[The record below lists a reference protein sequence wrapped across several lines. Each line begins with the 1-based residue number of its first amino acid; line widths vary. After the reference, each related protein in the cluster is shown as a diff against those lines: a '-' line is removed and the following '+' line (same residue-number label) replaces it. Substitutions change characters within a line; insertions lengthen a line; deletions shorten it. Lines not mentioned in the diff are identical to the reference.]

1 MQDKKVVNITGQ
13 GSTSRFF
20 LPTALIRLRD
30 ASAQSIRTVLD
41 QFFDRADD
49 ALFELAD
56 RAGTDQEQTRYFDA
70 MRELRLRRKSMTV
83 AVLQHVSQAFNDI
96 GKFRPQN
103 TSPGLDSV
111 DEGSLSLLDHA
122 ELEQQVAIDNMVTKL
137 RYQYSEAL
145 RHLGLRVRH
154 LLPGVALED
163 DRMPLCPEVLCG
175 GLAEASKNLDVDIKA
190 RLIVLKLFDRLLVT
204 SLGEVYHGANQALIK
219 EGVLPDS
226 KAVSPVQPARSR
238 QGASV
243 PPPSAAYREADGYG
257 VGQPHAEVSAAT
269 FSQLSALLR
278 QGQPAY
284 SDGQAP
290 ASGGQWLQTDALLA
304 RLSQVQT
311 AFGKDPGAPLVPL
324 SQQLQPVLQNSS
336 GQSLRP
342 GQVDNDVI
350 NLVAMLFEFILDDR
364 HLHSVMK
371 SLLGRLQIPMLK
383 VALTDKNFF
392 NRGGHPARKLLN
404 EMALAATG
412 WTEKRPGQRDPLLDK
427 ISAVVNRILADFS
440 TDVSLF
446 NELLDDFNRFTDLD
460 QRRRDLVEQRLR
472 DAEEGRARHE
482 QATADARELLHKA
495 MDERLLPEPV
505 QDMLHGPWSHYL
517 HWLAL
522 QESTGSEAWQRART
536 LTEQLIWTI
545 DPAPLTATTR
555 ELLQQTI
562 PQVIEQLR
570 GALEGV
576 AWDGLS
582 VEAVIRDLE
591 LAHLDVFQRL
601 MIAPGESTGNDHA
614 HTDDSRK
621 APAAGADVVLSDT
634 IGTTSTTGTTGTTA
648 TSADVSY
655 PAPALPVAAG
665 DPEETV
671 VARAPEPEIAE
682 PTRAE
687 PVVAEEWLAKA
698 DGLRVGC
705 WLDLNRDGSKIRCKL
720 AAFIRAV
727 DKYIF
732 VNRSGAKVAEYRR
745 NELAEMMAQ
754 GHIEILDDGLI
765 FDRALES
772 IIDNLRT
779 SRRF

>member
-13 GSTSRFF
+13 GSTSHFF
-20 LPTALIRLRD
+20 LPAALIRLRD
-30 ASAQSIRTVLD
+30 ASAQSIRTVLN

-96 GKFRPQN
+96 GKFRPQSTN
-103 TSPGLDSV
+103 TGLDSV
-111 DEGSLSLLDHA
+111 DEASLSLLDHA

-145 RHLGLRVRH
+145 RHLSLRVRH
-154 LLPGVALED
+154 LLPGISLED
-163 DRMPLCPEVLCG
+163 DQLPLCPEVLCG
-175 GLAEASKNLDVDIKA
+175 GLAAASKNLDVDIKA
-190 RLIVLKLFDRLLVT
+190 RLIVLKLFDQLLVT
-204 SLGEVYHGANQALIK
+204 SLGEVYHGANQILIK

-238 QGASV
+238 QSV
-243 PPPSAAYREADGYG
+243 PVSPPSAAFRAAAEYG
-257 VGQPHAEVSAAT
+257 VGQPQAELSAVT

-284 SDGQAP
+284 NDGWATT
-290 ASGGQWLQTDALLA
+290 AGGGQWLQTEALLA
-304 RLSQVQT
+304 RLGEVQA
-311 AFGKDPGAPLVPL
+311 AFGSDPSAPLMPL

-371 SLLGRLQIPMLK
+371 SLLGRLQIPLLK

-404 EMALAATG
+404 EMALSATG

-427 ISAVVNRILADFS
+427 ISGVVNRILADFS

-446 NELLDDFNRFTDLD
+446 NELLDDFTQFTDLD

-482 QATADARELLHKA
+482 QATEDAKELLHKA
-495 MDERLLPEPV
+495 MNDRPVPKPV
-505 QDMLHGPWSHYL
+505 QDMLNGPWSHYL

-522 QESTGSEAWQRART
+522 HDGTDSAGWQRARA

-545 DPAPLTATTR
+545 DPVPLTATTH

-576 AWDGLS
+576 AWDGFS
-582 VEAVIRDLE
+582 VETVIRDLE

-601 MIAPGESTGNDHA
+601 VIAPSEVANNVRAQIDNNQET
-614 HTDDSRK
+614 
-621 APAAGADVVLSDT
+621 PAVRV
-634 IGTTSTTGTTGTTA
+634 
-648 TSADVSY
+648 
-655 PAPALPVAAG
+655 PAPEV
-665 DPEETV
+665 
-671 VARAPEPEIAE
+671 AE
-682 PTRAE
+682 PISVQ

-705 WLDLNRDGSKIRCKL
+705 WLELKRDGSQIRCKL

-732 VNRSGAKVAEYRR
+732 VNRSGAKIAEYRR
-745 NELAEMMAQ
+745 NELADMMAQ
-754 GHIEILDDGLI
+754 GDIEILDDGLI

>member
-1 MQDKKVVNITGQ
+1 
-13 GSTSRFF
+13 
-20 LPTALIRLRD
+20 
-30 ASAQSIRTVLD
+30 
-41 QFFDRADD
+41 
-49 ALFELAD
+49 
-56 RAGTDQEQTRYFDA
+56 
-70 MRELRLRRKSMTV
+70 
-83 AVLQHVSQAFNDI
+83 
-96 GKFRPQN
+96 
-103 TSPGLDSV
+103 
-111 DEGSLSLLDHA
+111 
-122 ELEQQVAIDNMVTKL
+122 
-137 RYQYSEAL
+137 
-145 RHLGLRVRH
+145 
-154 LLPGVALED
+154 
-163 DRMPLCPEVLCG
+163 
-175 GLAEASKNLDVDIKA
+175 
-190 RLIVLKLFDRLLVT
+190 
-204 SLGEVYHGANQALIK
+204 VYYGANQTLIK

-226 KAVSPVQPARSR
+226 KAVRPVQTARSR
-238 QGASV
+238 KDAPV
-243 PPPSAAYREADGYG
+243 LPPSAVYQEADEYG
-257 VGQPHAEVSAAT
+257 AGQPQTEVSAAT

-278 QGQPAY
+278 QGKPAY

-304 RLSQVQT
+304 RLSQIQA
-311 AFGKDPGAPLVPL
+311 AFDNDSGASLVPL

-342 GQVDNDVI
+342 GQIDNDVI

-412 WTEKRPGQRDPLLDK
+412 WNEKRPGQRDPLLDK

-446 NELLDDFNRFTDLD
+446 NELLDDFNRFSDLD
-460 QRRRDLVEQRLR
+460 QRRSDLVEQRLR
-472 DAEEGRARHE
+472 DAEEGRARHQ
-482 QATADARELLHKA
+482 QATADAKELLHKA
-495 MDERLLPEPV
+495 MNDRLLPEPV
-505 QDMLHGPWSHYL
+505 QAMLNGPWRHYL

-522 QESTGSEAWQRART
+522 HESTDSEAWQQAKT

-545 DPAPLTATTR
+545 DPIPLTATTH
-555 ELLQQTI
+555 ELLQQAI
-562 PQVIEQLR
+562 PHVIEQLR

-582 VEAVIRDLE
+582 VETVIRDLE
-591 LAHLDVFQRL
+591 LVHLDVFQRL
-601 MIAPGESTGNDHA
+601 VITPSEAADNDHA
-614 HTDDSRK
+614 HIDNSQET
-621 APAAGADVVLSDT
+621 PAVGASAVPSD
-634 IGTTSTTGTTGTTA
+634 
-648 TSADVSY
+648 TSADGH
-655 PAPALPVAAG
+655 PAPALSVAA
-665 DPEETV
+665 DNPKEA
-671 VARAPEPEIAE
+671 VATRAPEPEVAE
-682 PTRAE
+682 PTRAQ

-705 WLDLNRDGSKIRCKL
+705 WLELNRGGSQIRCKL

-732 VNRSGAKVAEYRR
+732 VNRSGAKVAEYCR

-754 GHIEILDDGLI
+754 GHIEILDEGLI

>member
-1 MQDKKVVNITGQ
+1 VQDKKVVNITGQ

-30 ASAQSIRTVLD
+30 ASAQSIRTVLN

-56 RAGTDQEQTRYFDA
+56 RASTDQEQTRYFDA

-83 AVLQHVSQAFNDI
+83 AVLHHVSQAFNDI
-96 GKFRPQN
+96 GKFRPQS
-103 TSPGLDSV
+103 TVPGLGSV

-145 RHLGLRVRH
+145 RHLSLRVRH
-154 LLPGVALED
+154 LLPGVTLED
-163 DRMPLCPEVLCG
+163 DQMPLCPEVLCG
-175 GLAEASKNLDVDIKA
+175 GLAAASKDLDVDIKA
-190 RLIVLKLFDRLLVT
+190 RLIVLKLFDQLLVS
-204 SLGEVYHGANQALIK
+204 SLGEVYHGANVTLIE

-226 KAVSPVQPARSR
+226 KAVSAAQPARSR
-238 QGASV
+238 QGTPV
-243 PPPSAAYREADGYG
+243 PPPSAAFREAGGYG
-257 VGQPHAEVSAAT
+257 VGKPQTEAEVSAAT

-278 QGQPAY
+278 QGQAA
-284 SDGQAP
+284 SGEGHAH

-304 RLSQVQT
+304 RLNQVQT
-311 AFGKDPGAPLVPL
+311 AFGNDASAPLVPL
-324 SQQLQPVLQNSS
+324 NQQLQPVLQSSS

-371 SLLGRLQIPMLK
+371 SLLARLQIPVLK

-446 NELLDDFNRFTDLD
+446 NELLDDFNRFSDLD
-460 QRRRDLVEQRLR
+460 QRRSDLVEQRLR

-482 QATADARELLHKA
+482 QAISDAKELLHKA
-495 MDERLLPEPV
+495 MDGRLLPEPV
-505 QDMLHGPWSHYL
+505 QNMLNGPWGHYL

-522 QESTGSEAWQRART
+522 HESTDNKAWQRAKA

-545 DPAPLTATTR
+545 DPVPLTATTH
-555 ELLQQTI
+555 ELLQQAI
-562 PQVIEQLR
+562 PHVIEQLR

-582 VEAVIRDLE
+582 VETMIRDLE

-601 MIAPGESTGNDHA
+601 VIAPGEA
-614 HTDDSRK
+614 
-621 APAAGADVVLSDT
+621 
-634 IGTTSTTGTTGTTA
+634 
-648 TSADVSY
+648 ADVSQ
-655 PAPALPVAAG
+655 PTPALPVAAD
-665 DPEETV
+665 DPKEAV
-671 VARAPEPEIAE
+671 VARAPEPEVSE
-682 PTRAE
+682 PTRAQ
-687 PVVAEEWLAKA
+687 PVVADEWLAKA
-698 DGLRVGC
+698 DSLRVGC
-705 WLDLNRDGSKIRCKL
+705 WLELNRDGSQIRCKL

-745 NELAEMMAQ
+745 NELAEMMAR

>member
-1 MQDKKVVNITGQ
+1 MQDKKVVNITGPS
-13 GSTSRFF
+13 STSRFL

-30 ASAQSIRTVLD
+30 ASAQSIRTVLN

-56 RAGTDQEQTRYFDA
+56 RAGTDQEQSRYFDA
-70 MRELRLRRKSMTV
+70 MRELRLRRKSMTL
-83 AVLQHVSQAFNDI
+83 AVLHHVSQAFNEI
-96 GKFRPQN
+96 GKFRPQS
-103 TSPGLDSV
+103 TVTGLDSV

-145 RHLGLRVRH
+145 RHLSLRVRH
-154 LLPGVALED
+154 LLPGVILED
-163 DRMPLCPEVLCG
+163 DQMPLCPEVLCG
-175 GLAEASKNLDVDIKA
+175 GLAAASKDLDVDIKA
-190 RLIVLKLFDRLLVT
+190 RLIVLKLFDQLLVT
-204 SLGEVYHGANQALIK
+204 SLGEVYHGANLTLIK

-226 KAVSPVQPARSR
+226 KAVSPVHPARSR

-243 PPPSAAYREADGYG
+243 PPPSAVFREMDGYG
-257 VGQPHAEVSAAT
+257 VEQPQAEVSAAT
-269 FSQLSALLR
+269 FSQLSELLR
-278 QGQPAY
+278 QSQPVY
-284 SDGQAP
+284 GDGLAP

-304 RLSQVQT
+304 RLSQVQAT
-311 AFGKDPGAPLVPL
+311 FGNDPGAPLIPL
-324 SQQLQPVLQNSS
+324 NQQLQSVLQNSS

-427 ISAVVNRILADFS
+427 ISAVVNRILTEFS

-446 NELLDDFNRFTDLD
+446 KELLNDFNRFSDLD
-460 QRRRDLVEQRLR
+460 QRRSDLVEQRLR

-482 QATADARELLHKA
+482 QATADAKELLDRA
-495 MDERLLPEPV
+495 MDGRLLPESV
-505 QDMLHGPWSHYL
+505 QDMLNGTWSHYL

-522 QESTGSEAWQRART
+522 HESTDSKAWQRAKA
-536 LTEQLIWTI
+536 LTEQLIWTL
-545 DPAPLTATTR
+545 DPAPLTATTH
-555 ELLQQTI
+555 ELLQQAI

-582 VEAVIRDLE
+582 VETVIRDLE

-601 MIAPGESTGNDHA
+601 VIAPSEAADNDHA
-614 HTDDSRK
+614 YKDDGQET
-621 APAAGADVVLSDT
+621 PAVPSDT
-634 IGTTSTTGTTGTTA
+634 TN
-648 TSADVSY
+648 TSADVSH
-655 PAPALPVAAG
+655 PAPTLSVAAG
-665 DPEETV
+665 DPEEV
-671 VARAPEPEIAE
+671 VFTRATEPEVLD
-682 PTRAE
+682 PTKAQ
-687 PVVAEEWLAKA
+687 PVVADEWLAKA

-705 WLDLNRDGSKIRCKL
+705 WLELNRDGSQIRCKL

-732 VNRSGAKVAEYRR
+732 VNRSGAKIAEYRR
-745 NELAEMMAQ
+745 NELAGMMAQ

>member
-1 MQDKKVVNITGQ
+1 MIVFERVFQQAKEKAAWRKQEVDTVQDKKVVNITGR
-13 GSTSRFF
+13 GPTSRFF

-30 ASAQSIRTVLD
+30 SSAQSIHTVLN

-70 MRELRLRRKSMTV
+70 MRELRLRRKLMTV
-83 AVLQHVSQAFNDI
+83 AVLHHVSQAFNNI
-96 GKFRPQN
+96 GKSRPQ
-103 TSPGLDSV
+103 SIVPGLDSV

-122 ELEQQVAIDNMVTKL
+122 ELEQQVAVDNMVTKL

-145 RHLGLRVRH
+145 RHLSLRVRH
-154 LLPGVALED
+154 LLPGVTLED
-163 DRMPLCPEVLCG
+163 DQMPLCPGVLCG
-175 GLAEASKNLDVDIKA
+175 GLAAASKDLDVDIRA
-190 RLIVLKLFDRLLVT
+190 RLIVLKLFDQLLVT
-204 SLGEVYHGANQALIK
+204 SLGEVYYGANQTLIK

-226 KAVSPVQPARSR
+226 KAVRPLQTARSR
-238 QGASV
+238 EDAPV
-243 PPPSAAYREADGYG
+243 PPPSAAYRETNEHGAE
-257 VGQPHAEVSAAT
+257 QPQTEVSAAT

-284 SDGQAP
+284 GGGQAP

-304 RLSQVQT
+304 RLSQVQA
-311 AFGKDPGAPLVPL
+311 AFDNDSGAPLVPL
-324 SQQLQPVLQNSS
+324 SQQLRPVLQNSS

-342 GQVDNDVI
+342 GQIDNDVI
-350 NLVAMLFEFILDDR
+350 NLVAMLFEFILHDR

-392 NRGGHPARKLLN
+392 NRGGHPARRLLN

-440 TDVSLF
+440 TDASLF
-446 NELLDDFNRFTDLD
+446 NELLDDFNRFSDLD
-460 QRRRDLVEQRLR
+460 QRRSDLVEQRLR
-472 DAEEGRARHE
+472 DAEEGRARHL
-482 QATADARELLHKA
+482 QATVDAKELLRKA
-495 MDERLLPEPV
+495 MDGRLLPEPV
-505 QDMLHGPWSHYL
+505 QAILNGPWCHYL

-522 QESTGSEAWQRART
+522 HECTDSKTWQQAKT

-545 DPAPLTATTR
+545 DPVPLTATTH
-555 ELLQQTI
+555 ELLQQAI
-562 PQVIEQLR
+562 PHVIEQLR
-570 GALEGV
+570 GVLKDV

-582 VEAVIRDLE
+582 VETVIRDLE
-591 LAHLDVFQRL
+591 LVHLDVFQRL
-601 MIAPGESTGNDHA
+601 MITPSEATDNDHV
-614 HTDDSRK
+614 HIDHGQK
-621 APAAGADVVLSDT
+621 
-634 IGTTSTTGTTGTTA
+634 
-648 TSADVSY
+648 TSA
-655 PAPALPVAAG
+655 
-665 DPEETV
+665 T
-671 VARAPEPEIAE
+671 RAPEPEVAE
-682 PTRAE
+682 PTRAQ
-687 PVVAEEWLAKA
+687 PAVAEEWLAKA

-705 WLDLNRDGSKIRCKL
+705 WLELNRDGSQIRCKL

-732 VNRSGAKVAEYRR
+732 VNRSGAKVAEYCR
-745 NELAEMMAQ
+745 NELAELMAR
-754 GHIEILDDGLI
+754 GHIEILDEGLI